1 MGINYSLLNH
11 NMIYKSSIGNNDD
24 IPFQC
29 VFSYIDKYVEFI
41 DEEKIIIYKQNNS
54 GLFKVYIGTVEN
66 ILNNA
71 YDAIDIDK
79 FNRLSKTYN
88 DFHSFKLDMIKI
100 RNNDLRQFLNIYEN
114 THITVNE
121 NYLESIV

>member
-11 NMIYKSSIGNNDD
+11 DMIYKSSIDNNDD

-29 VFSYIDKYVEFI
+29 IFSYIDKYVEFI
-41 DEEKIIIYKQNNS
+41 DDQKIIIYKQNNT
-54 GLFKVYIGTVEN
+54 GVFKVYIGTVEN
-66 ILNNA
+66 ILNDA
-71 YDAIDIDK
+71 YDAIDIDRL
-79 FNRLSKTYN
+79 NRLSKIYI
-88 DFHSFKLDMIKI
+88 DFHSFKIDMLKI
-100 RNNDLRQFLNIYEN
+100 RNTDLRQFLNNYEN